1 MRIAFVSAQGQLTS
15 AGTFA
20 SGPANYLL
28 RVSLSLQACGHEP
41 VIFSIGSTHGTT
53 RMQGVEVISVGA
65 KHPSRA
71 QRFLSGTVHVHA
83 YYSKVLNEHIKAY
96 HRKRPLDIIQYTNYR
111 ATALHRPKDIP
122 AVMRIS
128 SYRPLWD
135 ALHAMAGRKIS
146 RKRAKDL
153 ERKAL
158 YVVDALY
165 GPSRL
170 LAEAVAHDTGRSI
183 EVIEPPFF
191 FETATTDNT
200 LLNEVAGNQPYFLFV
215 GSMTQRK
222 GVHILAEAALPILAS
237 YPNLLLLIAGR
248 DKPFGSST
256 MVNHMRELL
265 GSYGDRMIY
274 LGEVPHARLYP
285 LFSSASAVVLP
296 SLVDNLPNSCL
307 EAMASGSIVIGT
319 DGASFEQVI
328 EHASNGFLAAP
339 NSVRSLARAMR
350 EALML
355 DETARAR
362 MKALA
367 QRRIEELSP
376 QRQVPRLVEFYER
389 TITGVRDD

>member
-1 MRIAFVSAQGQLTS
+1 
-15 AGTFA
+15 
-20 SGPANYLL
+20 
-28 RVSLSLQACGHEP
+28 
-41 VIFSIGSTHGTT
+41 
-53 RMQGVEVISVGA
+53 
-65 KHPSRA
+65 
-71 QRFLSGTVHVHA
+71 
-83 YYSKVLNEHIKAY
+83 
-96 HRKRPLDIIQYTNYR
+96 
-111 ATALHRPKDIP
+111 
-122 AVMRIS
+122 
-128 SYRPLWD
+128 
-135 ALHAMAGRKIS
+135 
-146 RKRAKDL
+146 
-153 ERKAL
+153 
-158 YVVDALY
+158 
-165 GPSRL
+165 
-170 LAEAVAHDTGRSI
+170 
-183 EVIEPPFF
+183 
-191 FETATTDNT
+191 
-200 LLNEVAGNQPYFLFV
+200 
-215 GSMTQRK
+215 
-222 GVHILAEAALPILAS
+222 
-237 YPNLLLLIAGR
+237 
-248 DKPFGSST
+248 